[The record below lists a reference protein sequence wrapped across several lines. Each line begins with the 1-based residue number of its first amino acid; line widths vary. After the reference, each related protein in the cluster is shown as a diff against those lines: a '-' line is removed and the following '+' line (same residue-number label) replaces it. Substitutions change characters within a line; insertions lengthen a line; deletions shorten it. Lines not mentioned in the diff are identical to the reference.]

1 MTTFTKL
8 LPPEAA
14 PAQALLERA
23 KQLVITSEE
32 RMTWGDAFETAEGTI
47 AVAIEEKRPLMVN
60 DVFVDD
66 AGQFWVVRPAVE
78 KVLHVKGDLR
88 TMQEAVGA
96 LINRGVEVA
105 EAPEGFAV
113 LPLPNIAKMLGMIGL
128 EVTEVEEA
136 FEPVRIQR
144 HAGGCGCGCGCGD
157 HHHDE
162 GSCGCGCGCGDD
174 HHHDEGSCGCG
185 CGEHHH
191 HHEDSCGC
199 GCGCGDEHHHHHHH
213 HHHEE
218 NCGCGC
224 GEEHHHHHHEESSCG
239 CGCKH

>member
-14 PAQALLERA
+14 PAQPLLERA

-47 AVAIEEKRPLMVN
+47 AVAVEEKRPLMVN

-66 AGQFWVVRPAVE
+66 EGQFWVVRPAVE

-144 HAGGCGCGCGCGD
+144 HAGGCGCGCGDHHHEDEGSCGCGCGCGD
-157 HHHDE
+157 DHHHHDE

-174 HHHDEGSCGCG
+174 HHHHHHHEESCGCG
-185 CGEHHH
+185 CGA
-191 HHEDSCGC
+191 
-199 GCGCGDEHHHHHHH
+199 
-213 HHHEE
+213 
-218 NCGCGC
+218 
-224 GEEHHHHHHEESSCG
+224 EEHHHHHHEESSCG

>member
-14 PAQALLERA
+14 PAQPILARA
-23 KQLVITSEE
+23 KQLVLTSAQ
-32 RMTWGDAFETAEGTI
+32 RMAWEDSFETPEGVI
-47 AVAIEEKRPLMVN
+47 AVSVEEKRPLFVN

-78 KVLHVKGDLR
+78 KVLHVTGDLR

-113 LPLPNIAKMLGMIGL
+113 RPLPNIAKMLGMIGL

-136 FEPVRIQR
+136 FEPVRIER
-144 HAGGCGCGCGCGD
+144 HAGGCGCGGHD
-157 HHHDE
+157 HHHE
-162 GSCGCGCGCGDD
+162 
-174 HHHDEGSCGCG
+174 EACGCG

-191 HHEDSCGC
+191 HHEDECGC
-199 GCGCGDEHHHHHHH
+199 GEHHHHHD
-213 HHHEE
+213 
-218 NCGCGC
+218 
-224 GEEHHHHHHEESSCG
+224 GEEHHHHHHEEGACG
-239 CGCKH
+239 CGCGHKH

>member
-14 PAQALLERA
+14 PAQPLLERA

-47 AVAIEEKRPLMVN
+47 AVAVEEKRPLMVN

-66 AGQFWVVRPAVE
+66 EGQFWVVRPAVE

-144 HAGGCGCGCGCGD
+144 HAGGCGCGCGCGCGD
-157 HHHDE
+157 HHHEDE
-162 GSCGCGCGCGDD
+162 GSCGCGCGCGCGDD
-174 HHHDEGSCGCG
+174 HHHHHHHHEESCGCG
-185 CGEHHH
+185 CGA
-191 HHEDSCGC
+191 
-199 GCGCGDEHHHHHHH
+199 
-213 HHHEE
+213 
-218 NCGCGC
+218 
-224 GEEHHHHHHEESSCG
+224 EEHHHHHHEESSCG

>member
-14 PAQALLERA
+14 PAQPILARA
-23 KQLVITSEE
+23 KQLVLTSAQ
-32 RMTWGDAFETAEGTI
+32 RMAWEDSFETPEGVI
-47 AVAIEEKRPLMVN
+47 AVSVEEKRPLFVN

-78 KVLHVKGDLR
+78 KVLHVTGDLR

-113 LPLPNIAKMLGMIGL
+113 RPLPNIAKMLGMIGL

-136 FEPVRIQR
+136 FEPVRIER
-144 HAGGCGCGCGCGD
+144 HAGGCGCGG
-157 HHHDE
+157 HHHHHAE
-162 GSCGCGCGCGDD
+162 EECGCGCGG
-174 HHHDEGSCGCG
+174 HD
-185 CGEHHH
+185 
-191 HHEDSCGC
+191 
-199 GCGCGDEHHHHHHH
+199 

-218 NCGCGC
+218 AVWLRLWRT
-224 GEEHHHHHHEESSCG
+224 SSPP
-239 CGCKH
+239 

>member
-14 PAQALLERA
+14 PAQPLLERA

-47 AVAIEEKRPLMVN
+47 AVAVEEKRPLMVN

-66 AGQFWVVRPAVE
+66 EGQFWVVRPAVE

-144 HAGGCGCGCGCGD
+144 HAGGCGCGCGCGCGD
-157 HHHDE
+157 HHHEDE

-174 HHHDEGSCGCG
+174 HHH
-185 CGEHHH
+185 
-191 HHEDSCGC
+191 
-199 GCGCGDEHHHHHHH
+199 HHHH

-218 NCGCGC
+218 SCGCGC
-224 GEEHHHHHHEESSCG
+224 GAEEHHHHHHEESSCG

>member
-144 HAGGCGCGCGCGD
+144 HAGGCGCGCGD

-191 HHEDSCGC
+191 HHHEDSCGC
-199 GCGCGDEHHHHHHH
+199 GCGCGDEHHHH

>member
-14 PAQALLERA
+14 PAQPLLERA

-47 AVAIEEKRPLMVN
+47 AVAVEEKRPLMVN

-66 AGQFWVVRPAVE
+66 EGQFWVVRPAVE

-144 HAGGCGCGCGCGD
+144 HAGGCGCGCGD
-157 HHHDE
+157 DHHHHDE

-174 HHHDEGSCGCG
+174 HHH
-185 CGEHHH
+185 
-191 HHEDSCGC
+191 
-199 GCGCGDEHHHHHHH
+199 HHH

-218 NCGCGC
+218 SCGCGC
-224 GEEHHHHHHEESSCG
+224 GAEEHHHHHHEESSCG

>member
-14 PAQALLERA
+14 PAQPLLERA

-47 AVAIEEKRPLMVN
+47 AVAVEEKRPLMVN

-66 AGQFWVVRPAVE
+66 EGQFWVVRPAVE

-157 HHHDE
+157 HHHEDE

-174 HHHDEGSCGCG
+174 HHHHDEGSCGCG
-185 CGEHHH
+185 CG
-191 HHEDSCGC
+191 D
-199 GCGCGDEHHHHHHH
+199 DHHHHH

-218 NCGCGC
+218 SCGCGC
-224 GEEHHHHHHEESSCG
+224 GAEEHHHHHHEESSCG

>member
-14 PAQALLERA
+14 PAQPLLERA

-47 AVAIEEKRPLMVN
+47 AVAVEEKRPLMVN

-66 AGQFWVVRPAVE
+66 EGQFWVVRPAVE

-157 HHHDE
+157 HHHEDE

-174 HHHDEGSCGCG
+174 HHHHDEGSCGCG
-185 CGEHHH
+185 CGCGDDHHH
-191 HHEDSCGC
+191 HHEESCGC
-199 GCGCGDEHHHHHHH
+199 GCGA
-213 HHHEE
+213 
-218 NCGCGC
+218 
-224 GEEHHHHHHEESSCG
+224 EEHHHHHHEESSCG

>member
-1 MTTFTKL
+1 MMTFTKL

-14 PAQALLERA
+14 PAQPLLERA

-47 AVAIEEKRPLMVN
+47 AVAVEEKRPLMVN

-66 AGQFWVVRPAVE
+66 EGQFWVVRPAVE

-144 HAGGCGCGCGCGD
+144 HAGGCGCGCVCRVLCRFPGASPRLSRPV
-157 HHHDE
+157 
-162 GSCGCGCGCGDD
+162 SCSLRYGGRSPQVSARFAFRGRARTSFPCRIRSRYRADD
-174 HHHDEGSCGCG
+174 KPIVEFCITNTYYFD
-185 CGEHHH
+185 
-191 HHEDSCGC
+191 DFINKK
-199 GCGCGDEHHHHHHH
+199 
-213 HHHEE
+213 
-218 NCGCGC
+218 NCK
-224 GEEHHHHHHEESSCG
+224 SA
-239 CGCKH
+239 KML

>member
-14 PAQALLERA
+14 PAQPILARA
-23 KQLVITSEE
+23 KQLVLTSAQ
-32 RMTWGDAFETAEGTI
+32 RMAWEDSFETPEGVI
-47 AVAIEEKRPLMVN
+47 AVSVEEKRPLFVN

-78 KVLHVKGDLR
+78 KVLHVTGDLR

-113 LPLPNIAKMLGMIGL
+113 RPLPNIAKMLGMIGL

-136 FEPVRIQR
+136 FEPVRIER
-144 HAGGCGCGCGCGD
+144 HAGGCGCGANGACAGL
-157 HHHDE
+157 
-162 GSCGCGCGCGDD
+162 
-174 HHHDEGSCGCG
+174 
-185 CGEHHH
+185 
-191 HHEDSCGC
+191 
-199 GCGCGDEHHHHHHH
+199 
-213 HHHEE
+213 
-218 NCGCGC
+218 
-224 GEEHHHHHHEESSCG
+224 
-239 CGCKH
+239 

>member
-14 PAQALLERA
+14 PAQPLLERA

-47 AVAIEEKRPLMVN
+47 AVAVEEKRPLMVN

-66 AGQFWVVRPAVE
+66 EGQFWVVRPAVE

-144 HAGGCGCGCGCGD
+144 HAGGCGCGCGCGCGD
-157 HHHDE
+157 HHHEDE

-174 HHHDEGSCGCG
+174 HHH
-185 CGEHHH
+185 
-191 HHEDSCGC
+191 
-199 GCGCGDEHHHHHHH
+199 HHH

-218 NCGCGC
+218 SCGCGC
-224 GEEHHHHHHEESSCG
+224 GAEEHHHHHHEESSCG